1 MGKELENE
9 IVQVRRFIRGLRV
22 KLRTYCSVFTFHT
35 VSELVKRMAMTETN
49 LTEEAKLKSWSQT
62 TSSNHGDDRKR
73 KRDHAEEG
81 KTLSGRPECP
91 KCGRHHGGE
100 CWKAMGA
107 CTHCGKMD
115 HSARDCPGPEYGR
128 RQGSSGDSRGCH
140 YCGKAGHFRRE
151 YPKLLAEQGK
161 GRGEA
166 SKLSHNQGQTSL
178 PRVFELSKDTDAT
191 GPFKAIT
198 GNDS

>member
-128 RQGSSGDSRGCH
+128 RQGRVVIPDD
-140 YCGKAGHFRRE
+140 ATTVVRRD
-151 YPKLLAEQGK
+151 
-161 GRGEA
+161 
-166 SKLSHNQGQTSL
+166 TSL
-178 PRVFELSKDTDAT
+178 
-191 GPFKAIT
+191 
-198 GNDS
+198 GNVLRCLRSRARDVVRLAS